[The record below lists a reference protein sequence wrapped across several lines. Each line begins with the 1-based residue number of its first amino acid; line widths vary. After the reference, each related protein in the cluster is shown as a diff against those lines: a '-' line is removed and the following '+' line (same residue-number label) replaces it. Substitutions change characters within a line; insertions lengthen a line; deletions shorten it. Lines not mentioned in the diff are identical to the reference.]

1 MLSGIFDRQASVW
14 KSFLILSS
22 LKRDA
27 LHLFFFAFLFL
38 SPNDVFIPLHL
49 PSILSLALKLN

>member
-27 LHLFFFAFLFL
+27 LHLFFFAFLLYFYHLLNNVFL
-38 SPNDVFIPLHL
+38 K
-49 PSILSLALKLN
+49 AQLN